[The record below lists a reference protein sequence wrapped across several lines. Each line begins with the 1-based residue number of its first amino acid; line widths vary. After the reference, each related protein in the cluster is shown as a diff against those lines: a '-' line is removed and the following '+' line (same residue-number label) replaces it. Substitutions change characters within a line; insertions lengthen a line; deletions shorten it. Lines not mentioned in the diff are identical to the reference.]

1 MRADQAKTIPVD
13 SYLESQGVTPR
24 NARKGGRELWYIS
37 PIRSTDKNPSFKVDT
52 ILNCWYDYGVDL
64 GGNTLDL
71 AIKMLNDSTVSQAL
85 HHLDRT
91 GLYSPYRNHSPA
103 RPLKRSSTLGTTKN
117 SKTAPKT
124 KRENQALE
132 LLKSQDLTHPALL
145 QYLEQRGIDLDTA
158 HAYAS
163 QIDFKHPLSGSTYFA
178 LGFPSGDGYEARN
191 ALFKGFVGMKKD
203 ITVLQHP
210 DSSLLL
216 VFEGFMDFLTY
227 LTIKKL
233 KAHPATTIILNSGN
247 MKARALPYLQDIRFS
262 KIQLFLDN
270 DPVGE
275 STVSFFSNAVEGDHL
290 EDMRGHYPNCSDLNE
305 WHLKRIS

>member
-13 SYLESQGVTPR
+13 SYLESQGVTPS
-24 NARKGGRELWYIS
+24 NSRKDGRELWYVS
-37 PIRSTDKNPSFKVDT
+37 PIRTTDNNPSFKVDT
-52 ILNCWYDYGVDL
+52 GKNCWYDYGVGF

-71 AIKMLNDSTVSQAL
+71 AIKMLNDATVRQAL
-85 HHLDRT
+85 HHLERT
-91 GLYSPYRNHSPA
+91 GLYSPYRSPVQ
-103 RPLKRSSTLGTTKN
+103 PLTRSSAPETTKSLN
-117 SKTAPKT
+117 TAPGT
-124 KRENQALE
+124 KQENQPLE
-132 LLKSQDLTHPALL
+132 LLKSQPLTHPALL

-158 HAYAS
+158 RAYAS
-163 QIDFKHPLSGSTYFA
+163 QIDFKHPLTGSRYFA

-191 ALFKGFVGMKKD
+191 ALFKGFVGTRKD
-203 ITVLQHP
+203 VTVLEHP
-210 DSSLLL
+210 QSSLLL

-233 KAHPATTIILNSGN
+233 SAHPATTIILNSGN
-247 MKARALPYLQDIRFS
+247 MKARALSYLQDKRFS

-275 STVSFFSNAVEGDHL
+275 STVSFFKDAVEGDHL